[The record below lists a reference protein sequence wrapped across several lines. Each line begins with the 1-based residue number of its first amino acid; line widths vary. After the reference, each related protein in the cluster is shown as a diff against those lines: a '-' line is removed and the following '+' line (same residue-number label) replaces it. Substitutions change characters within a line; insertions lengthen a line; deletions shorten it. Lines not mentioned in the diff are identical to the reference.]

1 MSPRVPRTRYSDSS
15 RMPSEQCAEESVG
28 RDVHCITISPGNA
41 GRTCTVPHE
50 SRVTTT
56 RGRAWLVG
64 RYWQS
69 DLAKLLESKTTS
81 QQQLMSVQVQQSRF
95 PTPMVVIGF
104 PPPGP
109 CPQPRVFPPPQN
121 ASWRGSPHPSWDFGD
136 QSLCR
141 RLLLV
146 LQNAQHGTEKS
157 KQRIMLAQTHRKIA
171 SAATRPKG
179 AWTSIRILLRAWGA
193 PSDPWR
199 CTPASPGAAIS
210 RDEDRNSCYR

>member
-104 PPPGP
+104 PPRAPALSPG
-109 CPQPRVFPPPQN
+109 
-121 ASWRGSPHPSWDFGD
+121 SS
-136 QSLCR
+136 
-141 RLLLV
+141 LLLKMLRGLFPLIPLGTSAIKV
-146 LQNAQHGTEKS
+146 SAGASFWCFKMPNMGRRSQNSE
-157 KQRIMLAQTHRKIA
+157 
-171 SAATRPKG
+171 
-179 AWTSIRILLRAWGA
+179 
-193 PSDPWR
+193 
-199 CTPASPGAAIS
+199 
-210 RDEDRNSCYR
+210 SC